1 MIDLLFKAATSK
13 RPPWYAESAVD
24 SIVCEAITMIFRV
37 PKLVILGINNVQTE
51 KWDAVVDCF
60 ELLFSRPK
68 WVEMLHGVWNMI
80 EDEKP
85 LEVKK

>member
-1 MIDLLFKAATSK
+1 
-13 RPPWYAESAVD
+13 
-24 SIVCEAITMIFRV
+24 MIFRV
-37 PKLVILGINNVQTE
+37 PKLVILGVDIVVGINNLQTE
-51 KWDAVVDCF
+51 KEGAWDAVVDCF

-85 LEVKK
+85 LEVKR

>member
-1 MIDLLFKAATSK
+1 
-13 RPPWYAESAVD
+13 
-24 SIVCEAITMIFRV
+24 MIFRV
-37 PKLVILGINNVQTE
+37 PKLVILGVDVATGTNNVQTE